1 MAFATWGRGES
12 RRSCVKVRAQAFE
25 RAQGGQRGLLVRARR
40 SAPPEDE
47 ARAHRPILCPAGTP
61 GRAARDQAAPAILDV
76 KVLLTPKKSPCT
88 ASVAR
93 GPHSRL
99 VCPFFV
105 NKRTVSSLNAPFSLQ
120 ETSNQTRAMPHYQ
133 QATAASRQHQRRP
146 SPEVPPTRK
155 KSASPVTEGRYPFH
169 LFEDFRRFSLTML
182 L

>member
-12 RRSCVKVRAQAFE
+12 RRSCVKVRVQALE
-25 RAQGGQRGLLVRARR
+25 RARGGQRGLLVRARR

-105 NKRTVSSLNAPFSLQ
+105 NKRAVSSLNAPSLCRKPA
-120 ETSNQTRAMPHYQ
+120 TRRGPCRTISKRLLHPGSIRGV
-133 QATAASRQHQRRP
+133 QALRFHQPGRR
-146 SPEVPPTRK
+146 
-155 KSASPVTEGRYPFH
+155 APVR
-169 LFEDFRRFSLTML
+169 
-182 L
+182 